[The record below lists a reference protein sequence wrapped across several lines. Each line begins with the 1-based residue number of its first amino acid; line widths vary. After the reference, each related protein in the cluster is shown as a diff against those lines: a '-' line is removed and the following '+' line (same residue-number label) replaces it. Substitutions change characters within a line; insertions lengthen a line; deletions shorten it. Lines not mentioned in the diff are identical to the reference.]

1 MERSL
6 SRLLGTWRLV
16 SVEARREDGAITLP
30 YGREPSGYLTYTAE
44 RRMAVSM
51 MRAPAPRVKSGDL
64 FLGAA
69 EALAGGHA
77 YVGYSGT
84 VSVEDISTTPDE
96 HGALTGTVVHTLDTC
111 SYPNWVGTA
120 QRRRFLL
127 EGNRLTLTTPPIE
140 RGGTGAVATVSWVRV
155 Q

>member
-1 MERSL
+1 MERDAAL

-16 SVEARREDGAITLP
+16 SVEARGGDGAITLP
-30 YGREPSGYLTYTAE
+30 YGREPVGYLTYTAE
-44 RRMAVSM
+44 GRMAVSI
-51 MRAPAPRVKSGDL
+51 MRAPASRVKSGDL

-69 EALAGGHA
+69 EALGAGHA
-77 YVGYSGT
+77 YIGYSGT
-84 VSVEDISTTPDE
+84 VTVEGD
-96 HGALTGTVVHTLDTC
+96 TVVHTLDTC

-127 EGNRLTLTTPPIE
+127 EGDRLTLTTPPIE
-140 RGGTGAVATVSWVRV
+140 RGGTGAVATVIWVRL